1 MTAPVREKGFS
12 MVAAD
17 GGFWVAQ
24 LGATVP
30 TGLAAPA
37 TGWTPGG
44 AISDDGFLYGI
55 AESSTSWTPFGL
67 KSPWRTETTSSIKTM
82 QFTSWEIHRP
92 IVISLW
98 NRIPVADLEEDDD
111 THLVTYAETA
121 APQPDPRMFIFDIL
135 DGATVHRYHMPDAE
149 VTDRGNVTNKQTE
162 QKGYQMTVSAYP
174 DDAGNTVYHTFLTAK
189 RQAALLGT

>member
-1 MTAPVREKGFS
+1 VTAPVRQEGFS

-17 GGFWVAQ
+17 GGFWVAAI
-24 LGATVP
+24 GATVP

-44 AISDDGFLYGI
+44 AVSDDGFVYGI
-55 AESSTSWTPFGL
+55 AESSTAWTPFGL
-67 KSPWRTETTSSIKTM
+67 TTPWRTEVTSSVKTM

-98 NRIPVADLEEDDD
+98 NRVDVTTLTEAD
-111 THLVTYAETA
+111 TTNLVTYSETA
-121 APQPDPRMFIFDIL
+121 SPQPDRRMFIFDFI
-135 DGATVHRYHMPDAE
+135 DGTTVHRYFMPEAE

-162 QKGYQMTVSAYP
+162 QMGYQMTITAYP
-174 DDAGNTVYHTFLTAK
+174 DASNNTVYHTFLTAQ
-189 RQAALLGT
+189 RQDDMLA